1 MKLTIKN
8 WIPYPS
14 PPDGEYLLKE
24 WIPPRNYEQLKL
36 LWVLYT
42 FVEKESWNEKT
53 YLHEMMKKKFLSTK
67 KMVKLGKSRNFV
79 MKVGSTSKLNKK
91 EMSEF
96 YTKVE
101 NFFRELG
108 YILPPH
114 DSVEYQNLYESCKY
128 F

>member
-8 WIPYPS
+8 WQFYPT
-14 PPDGEYLLKE
+14 PPDGVYLLKDWVE
-24 WIPPRNYEQLKL
+24 ARNYEQLKL

-42 FVEKESWNEKT
+42 FVEKESLNDRDF
-53 YLHEMMKKKFLSTK
+53 LHEMMKKKFLSTK

-79 MKVGSTSKLNKK
+79 VKVWSTSNLNKK

-101 NFFRELG
+101 NFFREIG
-108 YILPPH
+108 YILPPY